1 MPKTGSVSG
10 RGGSCIIVINSS
22 TSVTLNIT
30 GWEGTLM
37 KNFSDSTDS
46 GNTDST
52 GQLWRSQV
60 PGDVGMDGTLSAY
73 FDSSGTTA
81 SIVTATI
88 KSDGPYMTSL
98 SVTSSI
104 LFAAWNLDFQNI
116 KQTLQVPGATTVSFT
131 ADFKSSG
138 APATLTD

>member
-10 RGGSCIIVINSS
+10 RGGSSVIAITSS
-22 TSVTLNIT
+22 SSILLNIT

-37 KNFSDSTDS
+37 KNFSDATDS
-46 GNTDST
+46 GNVDSL

-60 PGDVGMDGTLSAY
+60 PGDVGLDGTLSGN

-81 SIVTATI
+81 SLIAAAM

-98 SVTSSI
+98 SVTSAL
-104 LFAAWNLDFQNI
+104 LFAAWNLDFTNI
-116 KQTLQVPGATTVSFT
+116 KLSLAVPGATTVGFT
-131 ADFKSSG
+131 ADFKSNG
-138 APATLTD
+138 APATLN